1 MPHIDTMFP
10 SKFLKASDLA
20 GRDINVQIRSVT
32 FEEMENNRGEP
43 EQKPVLWFEKT
54 EKGMV
59 LNRTN
64 GNTIAELHGYESDG
78 WIGQLVTLYSA
89 EVEAFGK
96 MTDAIRVRR
105 QPPTNQPAPAAQS
118 VIEPPPAPEAA
129 GVGLGEAAEHDDRLP
144 F

>member
-1 MPHIDTMFP
+1 MPHIDTLFP
-10 SKFLKASDLA
+10 SRFLKASDLN
-20 GRDINVQIRSVT
+20 GRDVNIQIRSVS

-64 GNTIAELHGYESDG
+64 GNTIAELHGPDTER
-78 WIGQLVTLYSA
+78 WIGQLITLYSA

-96 MTDAIRVRR
+96 MTDAIRVRL
-105 QPPTNQPAPAAQS
+105 QPVTNQPAPAAPP
-118 VIEPPPAPEAA
+118 VTEPAAAP
-129 GVGLGEAAEHDDRLP
+129 VGMGEAAESDDGLP